1 MFYNND
7 SLALT
12 LIGVYRVKGD
22 TREVVERDRRH
33 TAISLRIKGNSCIEA
48 KDQQLELKDGTLAY
62 FPSGVDYKR
71 VTRDREEYIAI
82 HLKSYGDCGVKIETI
97 DHCENLV
104 PLFEAM
110 LIEWEKGEI
119 ASRNR
124 CMSILYHIFE
134 ELSSRFDQREINIP
148 KSIAPGVEHLQKH
161 FRSNDITVSYLAAL
175 CHVSETYFRRIYV
188 EIFGISPMQTLL
200 DLRFDYAKNLLRSGY
215 YQTKQIAAMAGFSDV
230 KYFRTAFKKRFGI
243 TVKEYA
249 EQYVRE

>member
-12 LIGVYRVKGD
+12 LIGVYRVEGD
-22 TREVVERDRRH
+22 PREVVERERRH

-82 HLKSYGDCGVKIETI
+82 HFKDYGNNGMKIETI
-97 DHCENLV
+97 DQCDRLI

-110 LIEWEKGEI
+110 YTEWERGDA

-124 CMSILYHIFE
+124 CMSMLYQIFE
-134 ELSSRFDQREINIP
+134 ELSIFFDQKDIKIP
-148 KSIAPGVEHLQKH
+148 ESIGPGVEYLQKH
-161 FRSNDITVSYLAAL
+161 FRTNDITISSLAAL

-200 DLRFDYAKNLLRSGY
+200 DLRFDYAKSLLRSGY
-215 YQTKQIAAMAGFSDV
+215 YQTKHVADMSGFSDV

-249 EQYVRE
+249 ERYIRA

>member
-1 MFYNND
+1 
-7 SLALT
+7 
-12 LIGVYRVKGD
+12 
-22 TREVVERDRRH
+22 
-33 TAISLRIKGNSCIEA
+33 LRIKGNSHIES

-62 FPSGVDYKR
+62 FPAGVDYKR
-71 VTRDREEYIAI
+71 VTREREEYIAI
-82 HLKSYGDCGVKIETI
+82 HLKSYGEHGVKIETVDQCDMLI
-97 DHCENLV
+97 

-110 LIEWEKGEI
+110 HTEWERGNA

-148 KSIAPGVEHLQKH
+148 KSIAPGVEYLQKH
-161 FRSNDITVSYLAAL
+161 FRTNDITISSLAAL